1 MSSLPLFKDPPDYTP
16 KELTFLRVHLFLYGE
31 ELRAARVEYVRRP
44 AYIELLEEIMKR
56 IEEEIEGA
64 IAL

>member
-1 MSSLPLFKDPPDYTP
+1 MSSLPLFRDPRDYTP
-16 KELTFLRVHLFLYGE
+16 KELALLKIHLLVYRK
-31 ELRAARVEYVRRP
+31 ELRAARVEYVCP
-44 AYIELLEEIMKR
+44 AYIKSLEELMKR